1 MKTAM
6 EPNSSI
12 SKVSGDSKVE
22 EAELGPPCHT
32 HGEELEK
39 DSSS

>member
-6 EPNSSI
+6 EPNSTV
-12 SKVSGDSKVE
+12 SKVSRDSIVE

-32 HGEELEK
+32 HGEESEK
-39 DSSS
+39 DPSS

>member
-1 MKTAM
+1 M
-6 EPNSSI
+6 EPNSSV
-12 SKVSGDSKVE
+12 SKDSGDSIVE
-22 EAELGPPCHT
+22 EAELRPPCHT